1 MKKISLIAMAIL
13 CSVAFSNCAAKKPVK
28 KAEPAPAVQQESDTK
43 RQIRELKDKQEL
55 DRIKAEMRRDSI
67 ARARQ
72 EALDQIRHDQAI
84 AAAAASGTEISIPCI
99 EMSFD
104 DDTYFRDLG
113 IGRVSGNNKQSA
125 RRDAVKAAKDMI
137 KARLG
142 EFVQGVTSNYF
153 NSYAGS
159 TASDDVQ
166 RKMEDKL
173 NGVVEHMLND
183 ADHECE
189 KSIVDPKGNL
199 EWYYVVRIPKSELKK
214 QMTDAISADEKLNI
228 DFNEFKMQKFMD
240 EKMDSMLEAKKN
252 AGY

>member
-1 MKKISLIAMAIL
+1 MKKITLVAMALL
-13 CSVAFSNCAAKKPVK
+13 CSVAFTDCAAKKPVK
-28 KAEPAPAVQQESDTK
+28 KTAEPAPAPAPAQKVDPMQAKIDSLKKVKEL
-43 RQIRELKDKQEL
+43 RELE
-55 DRIKAEMRRDSI
+55 REM
-67 ARARQ
+67 
-72 EALDQIRHDQAI
+72 ELDQIKHDQAI
-84 AAAAASGTEISIPCI
+84 AAAAASGTEISIPCV
-99 EMSFD
+99 EVSFD

-142 EFVQGVTSNYF
+142 EFVQGVTSTYF

-159 TASDDVQ
+159 SASDDVQ

-173 NGVVEHMLND
+173 NGVVEKMLND

-199 EWYYVVRIPKSELKK
+199 EWYYVVRIPKGDLKK
-214 QMTDAISADEKLNI
+214 QMTDAISADEKLKI
-228 DFNEFKMQKFMD
+228 DFNEYKMQQFMD
-240 EKMDSMLEAKKN
+240 EKMESMLEAKKN